1 MKKKGRK
8 IYHSIGADLVC
19 EIKNVSAPLDDTCDM
34 HNHTCHEILIIN
46 NGKLNLFTEH
56 SGIEL
61 SHGDVALIPKY
72 FFHRGELLTPG
83 LYDRI
88 VINVNESVIDAASD
102 AQYDLSS
109 CFKPYNDKNIHTIHL
124 EEDELEELTKHC
136 IRLGENLFSKTPE
149 SGILTDAYFKLI
161 MVILNRKYRQSEI
174 ALSPDKLPDI
184 VKRTFHYIDEHLTED
199 ISLKTLEDE
208 IHNNGTYI
216 SRCVKKISGLS
227 LSQYIIAKRISL
239 ACRMLRHGTTA
250 NEACYQ
256 SGFNN
261 YSNFSR
267 TFTKQVGVSPKQYQ
281 VEYRRG
287 VIANK

>member
-72 FFHRGELLTPG
+72 VFHRGELLTPG

-102 AQYDLSS
+102 AQYDLNS

-199 ISLKTLEDE
+199 ISLKTLLPGAFSSAS
-208 IHNNGTYI
+208 NA
-216 SRCVKKISGLS
+216 KKALRVIPGAPLLQTQRS
-227 LSQYIIAKRISL
+227 II
-239 ACRMLRHGTTA
+239 
-250 NEACYQ
+250 
-256 SGFNN
+256 
-261 YSNFSR
+261 
-267 TFTKQVGVSPKQYQ
+267 
-281 VEYRRG
+281 
-287 VIANK
+287 